1 MTSMALYIS
10 FIVTI
15 MIDNLYYSDNEL
27 LKLIKEG
34 SDEAFRQLFYKFY
47 PRLLRYAV
55 RYVNDEDIAED
66 ILQDCFISFWE
77 KSRALKN
84 ISISSLLF
92 CMVRNACLNYI
103 KHNSLIE
110 NVSVDYVFDIG
121 GEEKLY
127 SLDMQLTPDEI
138 LFQKELKIQISKAIS
153 LLSDRTK
160 QVFVLSRF
168 RGLKNNEIA
177 EELNITT
184 KAVEKHITKSL
195 KIISSYLE
203 KQSLD
208 TKHFII
214 VSLFFLS

>member
-1 MTSMALYIS
+1 
-10 FIVTI
+10 
-15 MIDNLYYSDNEL
+15 MIDTAFYSDTEL
-27 LKLIKEG
+27 LNLIREG
-34 SDEAFRQLFYKFY
+34 NKEAFRQLFYKFY

-55 RYVNDEDIAED
+55 RYVNDENIAED

-77 KSRALKN
+77 RKN
-84 ISISSLLF
+84 SIRYISISSLLF

-110 NVSVDYVFDIG
+110 NISVDYVFDIE

-127 SLDMQLTPDEI
+127 SLDMQLSPDEL

-177 EELNITT
+177 DELNITT

-208 TKHFII
+208 TKYFMIL
-214 VSLFFLS
+214 SLFFLS

>member
-1 MTSMALYIS
+1 
-10 FIVTI
+10 
-15 MIDNLYYSDNEL
+15 
-27 LKLIKEG
+27 
-34 SDEAFRQLFYKFY
+34 
-47 PRLLRYAV
+47 
-55 RYVNDEDIAED
+55 
-66 ILQDCFISFWE
+66 
-77 KSRALKN
+77 
-84 ISISSLLF
+84 
-92 CMVRNACLNYI
+92 
-103 KHNSLIE
+103 
-110 NVSVDYVFDIG
+110 
-121 GEEKLY
+121 
-127 SLDMQLTPDEI
+127 MQLTPDEI

-203 KQSLD
+203 NQSLD
-208 TKHFII
+208 TKYFII

>member
-1 MTSMALYIS
+1 
-10 FIVTI
+10 

-121 GEEKLY
+121 GEEKSIHWICNSRRMRY
-127 SLDMQLTPDEI
+127 
-138 LFQKELKIQISKAIS
+138 FSK
-153 LLSDRTK
+153 
-160 QVFVLSRF
+160 
-168 RGLKNNEIA
+168 
-177 EELNITT
+177 
-184 KAVEKHITKSL
+184 KSL
-195 KIISSYLE
+195 RYKYQKLYHYCQTGPS
-203 KQSLD
+203 KC
-208 TKHFII
+208 
-214 VSLFFLS
+214 LS

>member
-1 MTSMALYIS
+1 
-10 FIVTI
+10 
-15 MIDNLYYSDNEL
+15 MIDTIPYSDNEL
-27 LKLIKEG
+27 LKMVKEG
-34 SDEAFRQLFYKFY
+34 NEEAFRQLFFKFY

-77 KSRALKN
+77 RKSSIRY
-84 ISISSLLF
+84 ISLSSLLF

-208 TKHFII
+208 TKYFVII
-214 VSLFFLS
+214 SLLFLY